1 MLAFTSGTTGEP
13 KATMHF
19 HRDVLAN
26 ADTFSHY
33 VLKPTT
39 DDVFTGTP
47 PIAFTFGLGGLVV
60 FPLRV
65 GASTLLIEKATPD
78 QLADLI
84 EAHGVTICFTAPTAY
99 RAIIASGKAATDP
112 HAAPGA
118 SRPASTFPSR
128 RGTPSRRPPASSSS
142 TGSARRRCS
151 TSSSARPTRRSAR
164 DRPASRSRA
173 TAPRSSTSS
182 ATTSP
187 TASRAVWRSR
197 DRRAAGISP
206 TSARRRTSR
215 TAGTS
220 PATPSSATPTATS
233 GTRPAATT

>member
-1 MLAFTSGTTGEP
+1 MLAFTSGTTGRP

-33 VLKPTT
+33 VLKPTK

-84 EAHGVTICFTAPTAY
+84 EAHRVTICFTAPTAY
-99 RAIIASGKAATDP
+99 RAIVASGKAAQIHTLRRAVSAGEHLP
-112 HAAPGA
+112 AATWQAFKDATGVELIDGIGSTEMLHIFIASADDEIRPG
-118 SRPASTFPSR
+118 
-128 RGTPSRRPPASSSS
+128 S
-142 TGSARRRCS
+142 TGRPVPGYRARIIDESGADGARR
-151 TSSSARPTRRSAR
+151 
-164 DRPASRSRA
+164 
-173 TAPRSSTSS
+173 
-182 ATTSP
+182 
-187 TASRAVWRSR
+187 ASRADSPSR
-197 DRRAAGISP
+197 DRRAAA
-206 TSARRRTSR
+206 TSRTSGRPSTSR

-220 PATPSSATPTATS
+220 PATPSPGTPTATS
-233 GTRPAATT
+233 GTTPATTT